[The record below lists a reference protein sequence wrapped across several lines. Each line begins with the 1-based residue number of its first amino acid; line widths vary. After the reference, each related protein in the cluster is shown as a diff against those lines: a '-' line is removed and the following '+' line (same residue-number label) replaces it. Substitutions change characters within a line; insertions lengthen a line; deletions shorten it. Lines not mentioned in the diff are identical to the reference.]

1 MRPLLALLIILAPGP
16 AAAQGLAVVDRPLAT
31 DTAHVPDAGRLQL
44 GIGAEFVR
52 LGPDESLTSAPVLTG
67 RLGVAGVGEVSAA
80 YRWLW
85 RDDNRGPDASG
96 TGDLFLFGK
105 LRLLDGLDDEG
116 RPTTWPAV
124 AARIGVKLPNASA
137 DERLGTN
144 NTDFSM
150 LVLVT
155 ERAGPVELRVAA
167 GLQILES
174 PYEALTQNDARTGS
188 AALLLHLPGGL
199 VPFVEYYVQDVN
211 VPAFD
216 FAEARAG
223 VRWTRRRISLD
234 LSASAGLSGDRPLGY
249 AGELSREWGVAAGV
263 SWRLEV
269 PGFGR
274 TWGRSGSAP
283 ASWR

>member
-1 MRPLLALLIILAPGP
+1 MRPLVALLIILAPGP
-16 AAAQGLAVVDRPLAT
+16 AAAQGLAVVDRPLST
-31 DTAHVPDAGRLQL
+31 DTAHVPDSGRLHL
-44 GIGAEFVR
+44 GAGVEFVR
-52 LGPDESLTSAPVLTG
+52 LGGDESLTSAPVLTA
-67 RLGVAGVGEVSAA
+67 RLGVAGVGELSAA

-85 RDDNRGPDASG
+85 RDDGRGPDANG
-96 TGDLFLFGK
+96 TGDLFLFSK
-105 LRLLDGLDDEG
+105 LRLLDGLDDDG

-144 NTDFSM
+144 NTDFS
-150 LVLVT
+150 LLLLVT
-155 ERAGPVELRVAA
+155 ERAGPVELRLAA

-199 VPFVEYYVQDVN
+199 APFVEYYVQDVN

-223 VRWTRRRISLD
+223 VRWGRRRTSLD
-234 LSASAGLSGDRPLGY
+234 LSASAGLSGGRPLGY
-249 AGELSREWGVAAGV
+249 AGELSRDWGVAAGV
-263 SWRLEV
+263 SWRFDL
-269 PGFGR
+269 PGYGR
-274 TWGRSGSAP
+274 SWGRSGSGP
-283 ASWR
+283 ASGR